1 MAKQISIPEEIVEFF
16 QKPGGRSLMVKG
28 GAGTGKTTFALQ
40 MLEELAEPDKSFY
53 LSTRVSDDALYTQFP
68 WLKEKEMRGRIID
81 SSRILLEALYKP
93 TEEEETRVPPEEE
106 QRLETAKEFLKA
118 ISQER
123 GPPTKVDRTRLTV
136 LLEQNRMPEIERIYA
151 RIEHVLPD
159 KATLVIDSVEG
170 ITHKYGIEMEEFVM
184 TMQKD
189 LVENSNTN
197 VVFVL
202 EKPEAGGL
210 EYLVDGLV
218 TLSRGEIDRKRV
230 RHVTLE
236 KLRAT
241 EIKQPYYLLTLRN
254 GRFTSF
260 TPYYPP
266 PSQKEWNIQ
275 YDKENYYSTGIP
287 DMDRLL
293 TGGFRKG
300 SYNVFEIADNV
311 GSEEYNAVL
320 IPVMLNFLKQERGI
334 IAVLPGGEHP
344 ESFKKELTRYVSEE
358 LFNKYVRIAD
368 YFSATSPYPYVMPLA
383 KTREEMIRTW
393 RENEL
398 AIRGKENKPIIEY
411 TGFDALEYIQGDA
424 PAIKSLFSGVA
435 RIKVSKDIGIGL
447 LKPGLKV
454 TQEIINMA
462 DTYFKILDI
471 DRTPCIYGIK
481 PRTIIYAIVADELLG
496 TPNIKFVPI
505 V

>member
-40 MLEELAEPDKSFY
+40 LLEELAEPDKSFY

-81 SSRILLEALYKP
+81 SSRILLETLYKP
-93 TEEEETRVPPEEE
+93 SEEEEQKVPDEEM
-106 QRLETAKEFLKA
+106 QKLETAKEFLKS

-136 LLEQNRMPEIERIYA
+136 LLEQNRMPEIERIYT

-159 KATLVIDSVEG
+159 KPTLVIDSVEG

-184 TMQKD
+184 TVQKD

-210 EYLVDGLV
+210 EYLVDGLI

-260 TPYYPP
+260 TPFSPQ

-287 DMDRLL
+287 DLDRLL
-293 TGGFRKG
+293 GGGFRKG

-311 GSEEYNAVL
+311 GSEEHNSVL

-344 ESFKKELTRYVSEE
+344 ESFKKELTRYISEE

-383 KTREEMIRTW
+383 KTREEMVRTW
-393 RENEL
+393 RENES
-398 AIRGKENKPIIEY
+398 AIRGKDNKPIIEY

-435 RIKVSKDIGIGL
+435 RIKISKDIGIGL
-447 LKPGLKV
+447 IKPGLKV

-471 DRTPCIYGIK
+471 DRTPCIYGVK

-496 TPNIKFVPI
+496 TPNLKLVPI